1 MSTSKYQII
10 LEFLTV
16 AVGAYVPAV
25 YKVIFKAEKRPLFQ
39 TKNMNLPAAAFVTG
53 DTERAIIK
61 LSCGYGDNK
70 L

>member
-16 AVGAYVPAV
+16 AVGAYVPSV

-39 TKNMNLPAAAFVTG
+39 TKYEFPSRRLRDWGYKKGHNKA
-53 DTERAIIK
+53 K
-61 LSCGYGDNK
+61 LR
-70 L
+70 LWR